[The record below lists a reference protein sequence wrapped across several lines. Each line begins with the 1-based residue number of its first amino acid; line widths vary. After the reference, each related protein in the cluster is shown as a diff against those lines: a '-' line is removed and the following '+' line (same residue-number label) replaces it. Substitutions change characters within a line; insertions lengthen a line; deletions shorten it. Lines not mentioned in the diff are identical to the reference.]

1 MMAAMENPATRYDVL
16 IVGSGHGG
24 AETAIA
30 LRKAGFDG
38 TVAIVGEEPELPYER
53 PPLSKEYL
61 SGKAT
66 FDQILIRPSGFW
78 SDQGITMLLGQ
89 RVIAVDHSA
98 RLASLAVGPQI
109 AYHQLVWAAGG
120 TARRLR
126 CDGADLNG
134 VHTIRSHADVRNLR
148 DELAVIRKAIVIGGG
163 YIGLEAAA
171 TLRELGKEVVLIEA
185 LDRVL
190 ARVAGEPISRFFE
203 AEHRARGVDIRLE
216 TAVDSLQGR
225 DGRVC
230 GVRLTDGTL
239 IECGLAIVGIGIVP
253 VVAPLLAAGAA
264 GDDRGVVVD
273 AQCRTSLFGVF
284 AVGDCAVYA
293 NRFADGIQVR
303 VESVQN
309 ANDQALVVAQTIVG
323 QSASYETPPWFWS
336 NQYDLKLQSV
346 GLSVG
351 HDGVV
356 VRGNQA
362 TRSFS
367 VVYLK
372 QGQIIAMD
380 CVNATQDY
388 VQGRKLVAR
397 RAHPDPAMLARSDM
411 SLKDVLQT
419 ETEGA

>member
-1 MMAAMENPATRYDVL
+1 MMAPMEHPATRYDVL

-30 LRKAGFDG
+30 LRKGGFDG

-78 SDQGITMLLGQ
+78 SGQGITMLLGQ
-89 RVIAVDHSA
+89 RVIAVDHTA
-98 RLASLAVGPQI
+98 RLASLDGGPKI

-126 CDGADLNG
+126 CDGADLKG

-148 DELAVIRKAIVIGGG
+148 DELAVIRQAIVIGGG
-163 YIGLEAAA
+163 YIGLEVAA

-190 ARVAGEPISRFFE
+190 ARVAGEPISRFYE

-225 DGRVC
+225 DGSIC

-264 GDDRGVVVD
+264 GGDRGVVVD
-273 AQCRTSLFGVF
+273 AQCRTSLLDVF

-293 NRFADGIQVR
+293 NHYADGIEVR
-303 VESVQN
+303 IESVQN
-309 ANDQALVVAQTIVG
+309 ANDQALVVAKTILG
-323 QSASYETPPWFWS
+323 QAASYEAPPWFWS
-336 NQYDLKLQSV
+336 NQYDLRLQSI
-346 GLSVG
+346 GLSAG
-351 HDGVV
+351 HDSTVL
-356 VRGNQA
+356 RGDQA
-362 TRSFS
+362 ARSFS

-372 QGQIIAMD
+372 QGRVVALD
-380 CVNATQDY
+380 CVNATKDY
-388 VQGRKLVAR
+388 VQGRALVAQGAR
-397 RAHPDPAMLARSDM
+397 LDPAMLARSDVPLRDAL
-411 SLKDVLQT
+411 LK
-419 ETEGA
+419 EPAGA